1 MKRVIGVALLALL
14 AACGDEGE
22 GRLTQQILGPGPNP
36 PGGGPDPFNDRVL
49 ATWRLTLD
57 PADWDR
63 IVADPH
69 DNTWRRATVEWQGEL
84 YADVA
89 VRPSGNRSRIPGN
102 PKPSL
107 RLEFDELLPGR
118 EFHGY
123 STIKLDAMIHDSTMM
138 HARLEYPVY
147 TSRGVPAPR
156 YAHARLYVNGQ
167 YKGLYGV
174 EERVG
179 KEFVRKRL
187 GRPVQQLYRWAAS
200 ATMHDLLWVGPE
212 PAANYVPRMWVP
224 EIEELPPDAEG
235 VRELCRRLHED
246 PSRVPEIFDVESF
259 LNLIAAET
267 LLGEGDQYV
276 AGYDG
281 ERSANIHLYRAPAT
295 GKYMILPWDC
305 DQGFWRPETGITH
318 GFGNRVLTRVLILG
332 NPAHLARYR
341 QVLRELIAGPFATE
355 RVHARVEDVLAQIRA
370 AAYEDPLKPWTSE
383 TFEARVQALKR
394 YVADRN
400 AAFLG
405 QLAGPP

>member
-1 MKRVIGVALLALL
+1 MRRAMSVALLALL

-22 GRLTQQILGPGPNP
+22 GRLAQQILGPGPSP
-36 PGGGPDPFNDRVL
+36 PGGGPDPFDDGVL
-49 ATWRLTLD
+49 ATWRITMD

-63 IVADPH
+63 IVADPC
-69 DNTWRRATVEWQGEL
+69 DNTWRRGTVEWQGEV

-89 VRPSGNRSRIPGN
+89 IRPSGNRSRIPGN

-107 RLEFDELLPGR
+107 RLEFDELVPAR
-118 EFHGY
+118 EFHGF

-138 HARLEYPVY
+138 RARLEYPIYAV
-147 TSRGVPAPR
+147 RGVPAPR
-156 YAHARLYVNGQ
+156 YVHGRLYVNGQ

-212 PAANYVPRMWVP
+212 PIANYAPRMWIP

-246 PSRVPEIFDVESF
+246 AARVPEIFDVESF

-276 AGYDG
+276 AGHDG
-281 ERSANIHLYRAPAT
+281 ERSANVHLYKSPAS

-305 DQGFWRPETGITH
+305 DQGFWRPETGVTH
-318 GFGNRVLTRVLILG
+318 GFENRVLTRVLVVW
-332 NPAHLARYR
+332 NPANLARYR
-341 QVLRELIAGPFATE
+341 QILRELIAGPFATE
-355 RVHARVEDVLAQIRA
+355 RVHARVDYILEQIRA
-370 AAYEDPLKPWTSE
+370 AAHEDPLKPWTSE

-405 QLAGPP
+405 QLSGPP